1 MAGRIHVNHI
11 AVLSKTAAIRSRLQ
25 ARLADMESRYGQVQS
40 TLNNVDGAANAA
52 FMAEIER
59 NKRKAYAAAEV
70 ADKLL
75 RFLQGSA
82 HQMRIEDS
90 HMSNMFGII
99 KPPPKGGLQ

>member
-11 AVLSKTAAIRSRLQ
+11 AVLSKTATMRSRLQ

-82 HQMRIEDS
+82 KQMRIEDS
-90 HMSNMFGII
+90 HMSNMFEII
-99 KPPPKGGLQ
+99 KPPKGGLQ